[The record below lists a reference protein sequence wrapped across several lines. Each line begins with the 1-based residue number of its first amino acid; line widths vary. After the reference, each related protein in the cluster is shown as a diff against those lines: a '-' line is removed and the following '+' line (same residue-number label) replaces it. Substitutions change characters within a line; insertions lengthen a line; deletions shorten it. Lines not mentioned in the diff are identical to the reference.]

1 MQNDNLGTCAAT
13 LCVQP
18 AFSQPHYRRARRLRL
33 VLAGIGAL
41 VLLTSCMQQTDSLPA
56 QGKTMNDSKKEV
68 AYFDV
73 VLFSYLD
80 YPIFDVY
87 LNGIDIGVASPFG
100 GGGGLMTGVA
110 VPLRAQEISWR
121 DAGKG
126 DTKKANNQPI
136 LTQQVPKMK
145 YLGVYI
151 YPDNTV
157 EIQPSQYW
165 PETTVRGNE
174 LYQEWKK
181 HNAE

>member
-1 MQNDNLGTCAAT
+1 MANDSVCATSKSRPA
-13 LCVQP
+13 LFLASVGLVALLAACV
-18 AFSQPHYRRARRLRL
+18 
-33 VLAGIGAL
+33 
-41 VLLTSCMQQTDSLPA
+41 QQTDSA
-56 QGKTMNDSKKEV
+56 QGKNLNNPKNNVT
-68 AYFDV
+68 YFDV

-126 DTKKANNQPI
+126 DTKKASNQPT
-136 LTQQVPKMK
+136 LTQQDLKMK

-157 EIQPSQYW
+157 EIQPSQFW
-165 PETTVRGNE
+165 PETTVRGDK

-181 HNAE
+181 HHAE